1 MQIRHRI
8 ISYYN
13 INFISQKT
21 LSMQQCIFL
30 SRGQFLLL
38 NKKISF
44 CGTFIPNKTTVM
56 HKCELE
62 IFSRQRSHRMIT
74 TKIPLLVQNIYLGR
88 FILHYQSLL
97 QSISTVF
104 IHIFGD
110 KIDVIQSRYVEN

>member
-1 MQIRHRI
+1 
-8 ISYYN
+8 
-13 INFISQKT
+13 
-21 LSMQQCIFL
+21 MQQCIFL
-30 SRGQFLLL
+30 SRGQFLFL
-38 NKKISF
+38 NKKITF

-74 TKIPLLVQNIYLGR
+74 TKIPLLVLR
-88 FILHYQSLL
+88 ILHYQGLL